1 MWFGGM
7 ACENISVGAGEWLSI
22 GEGYAAYGVLVMAE
36 CTACACGG
44 NAECRTDPEVEG
56 CTAGDCGDALR
67 VVEPAGGGGTC
78 WNARV
83 TSCKDIREG
92 PEPFDTVGG
101 GVSPSSDLTSGNM
114 NGTDGKSS
122 VIPSSEF
129 TPGTS
134 AFSDVCDHN
143 NLSCSG
149 SGCRTGDSFTKLFV
163 QLVEL
168 GGVNGVS
175 DCPFPCV

>member
-1 MWFGGM
+1 MWLGGIG
-7 ACENISVGAGEWLSI
+7 CGYISVGAGEWLNI
-22 GEGYAAYGVLVMAE
+22 GEPYGGYAGPPTAE
-36 CTACACGG
+36 CTAWACGG
-44 NAECRTDPEVEG
+44 NIACRTDPEVED
-56 CTAGDCGDALR
+56 CTTGDWGDALR

-92 PEPFDTVGG
+92 PEPLATVGG
-101 GVSPSSDLTSGNM
+101 GVSPSSDLTSCNM

-122 VIPSSEF
+122 AMPSSEF
-129 TPGTS
+129 TTGTS

-143 NLSCSG
+143 NFSCSG

-163 QLVEL
+163 QLVAL

-175 DCPFPCV
+175 D